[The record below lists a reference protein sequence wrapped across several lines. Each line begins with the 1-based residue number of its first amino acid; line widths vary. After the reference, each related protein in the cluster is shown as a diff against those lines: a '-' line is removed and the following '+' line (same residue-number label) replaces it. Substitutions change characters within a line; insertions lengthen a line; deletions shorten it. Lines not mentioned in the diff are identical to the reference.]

1 MREYG
6 SKDGKESGVD
16 KPNVRVTRLQL
27 DEIETAVG
35 VFEQGG
41 GRALQVMSLLRIG
54 NSELRSAE
62 PESYG

>member
-16 KPNVRVTRLQL
+16 KPN
-27 DEIETAVG
+27 EIETAVG